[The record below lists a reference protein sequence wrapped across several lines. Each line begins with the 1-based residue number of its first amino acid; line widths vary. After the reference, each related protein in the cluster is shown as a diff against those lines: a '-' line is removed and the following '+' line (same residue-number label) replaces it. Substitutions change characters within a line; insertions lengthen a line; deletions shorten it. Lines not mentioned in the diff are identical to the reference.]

1 MSKAQRRAQ
10 EEDAAQMRAALDE
23 ARKGTPSPNPHVGA
37 IVVASDGRVVGRG
50 HHPRRGQEHAEVA
63 ALREA
68 GAASRGGTIYVTL
81 EPCNHHGR
89 TPPCTEAILAAGI
102 ARVVVGMRDPNPH
115 VQGGGD
121 DRLRAAGCE
130 VVEAVEEAA
139 CVRFLAPWS
148 KHVRSGLPWV
158 RLKLAASLDGR
169 IAAAPHASRP
179 DAPRGVSRWITGPL
193 ARASVHAMRAA
204 ADAVAVGIG
213 TALADDPELTPRDA
227 AKIDGR
233 DAPVRVVLDASARLP
248 LESKLVRGAR
258 VPGAPPLWVVVADD
272 AAADARKRL
281 EDAGVRTLTVPR
293 AAPGKGEGLELSATL
308 AALGHEGI
316 VDLLVEGGARLGGAL
331 VGGDHVDELA
341 WFVAPIALGE
351 HGAAALAGLAPI
363 TPEGAPRYR
372 LEGVEPIGDD
382 VLLRLLRR

>member
-1 MSKAQRRAQ
+1 
-10 EEDAAQMRAALDE
+10 
-23 ARKGTPSPNPHVGA
+23 
-37 IVVASDGRVVGRG
+37 
-50 HHPRRGQEHAEVA
+50 
-63 ALREA
+63 
-68 GAASRGGTIYVTL
+68 
-81 EPCNHHGR
+81 
-89 TPPCTEAILAAGI
+89 
-102 ARVVVGMRDPNPH
+102 
-115 VQGGGD
+115 
-121 DRLRAAGCE
+121 
-130 VVEAVEEAA
+130 
-139 CVRFLAPWS
+139 
-148 KHVRSGLPWV
+148 
-158 RLKLAASLDGR
+158 
-169 IAAAPHASRP
+169 
-179 DAPRGVSRWITGPL
+179 
-193 ARASVHAMRAA
+193 MRAA